1 MCAKMC
7 AKARKQDAKVNLK
20 KDLSDDKSNDDE
32 IDSENLNDTPDSDIP
47 KLTNVEIDSDD
58 EYDIDAPVLEEKGS
72 DILPAQTYIQL
83 EEEKVVQTSGD
94 SSKDKSNEATNTEK
108 IIIIPNQSKKI
119 YKMIN
124 TSDNCKAESP
134 EDKFNKVQYKVK
146 IHSGDQI
153 NSNNTNKSDD

>member
-20 KDLSDDKSNDDE
+20 KDLSDDKSND
-32 IDSENLNDTPDSDIP
+32 
-47 KLTNVEIDSDD
+47 VEIDSDD

-72 DILPAQTYIQL
+72 DTLPAQTYIQL

-94 SSKDKSNEATNTEK
+94 SSKDKSNEATNTGK
-108 IIIIPNQSKKI
+108 IIIIPNQSKKN

-134 EDKFNKVQYKVK
+134 EDKFNKVQTKVK
-146 IHSGDQI
+146 IHPCD
-153 NSNNTNKSDD
+153 